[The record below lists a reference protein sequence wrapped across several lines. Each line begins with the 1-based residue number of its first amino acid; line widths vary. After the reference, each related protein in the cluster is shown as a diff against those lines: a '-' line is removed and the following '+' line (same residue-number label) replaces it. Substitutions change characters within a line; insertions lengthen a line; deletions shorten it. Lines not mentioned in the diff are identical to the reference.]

1 MIARTALLAE
11 IRRALKRS
19 ASWPWWARAAEF
31 DLLLMKH
38 GKRIGIEAKRADAP
52 TLTPSMRIAIE
63 DLRLDQL
70 MVLYSGERQYAL
82 SEKVT
87 VVPVTTLA
95 TLNSNFL
102 WPRRRARKGSR

>member
-1 MIARTALLAE
+1 
-11 IRRALKRS
+11 
-19 ASWPWWARAAEF
+19 
-31 DLLLMKH
+31 
-38 GKRIGIEAKRADAP
+38 
-52 TLTPSMRIAIE
+52 MRIAIE